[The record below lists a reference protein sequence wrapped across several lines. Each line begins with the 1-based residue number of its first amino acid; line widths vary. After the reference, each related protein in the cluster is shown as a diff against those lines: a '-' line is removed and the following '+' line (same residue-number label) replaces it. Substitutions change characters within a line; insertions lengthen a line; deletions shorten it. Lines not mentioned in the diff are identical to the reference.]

1 MQAIDYSISF
11 TDLGNVPF
19 EMNAPVIEL
28 CPECGEGQL
37 IYKRLNC
44 KECLNCN
51 WSLCGM

>member
-1 MQAIDYSISF
+1 MKV
-11 TDLGNVPF
+11 T
-19 EMNAPVIEL
+19 ENAVYHETKLSNLTPLPESVIEL